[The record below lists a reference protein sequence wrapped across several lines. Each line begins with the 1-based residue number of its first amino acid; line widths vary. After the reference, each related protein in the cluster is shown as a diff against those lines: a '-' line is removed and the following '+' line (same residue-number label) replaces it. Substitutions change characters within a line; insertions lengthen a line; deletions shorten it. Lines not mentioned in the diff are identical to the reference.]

1 MGHFHC
7 CSTCFVLYNF
17 FSLIMATNFFF
28 FNQGLI
34 LLSYSRLYS
43 VESCFFSYDLLLF
56 QFHVYQCVCFTL
68 RNINVLHRNW
78 VCWAELNALM
88 FFPNILNYFL
98 LKLSFLL
105 SLYCRAASLFFY
117 LSYSTSSL
125 FREFRLNHF
134 LKYEAEFHC
143 NLFQIIIN
151 KKKQTSYLKQ
161 EKLQKQYKY
170 LWENAYRLLPLNL
183 NIWKTKSKQQ
193 YLIHSSLSLFTL
205 WGNCMI
211 FQCLISMQAVIL
223 HSFWPLSHKLLW
235 YCFIF

>member
-105 SLYCRAASLFFY
+105 SLYCRAASLFF
-117 LSYSTSSL
+117 LFILLHIKPLQRVSIESL
-125 FREFRLNHF
+125 FEIRSGISLQLVSN
-134 LKYEAEFHC
+134 
-143 NLFQIIIN
+143 NN
-151 KKKQTSYLKQ
+151 K
-161 EKLQKQYKY
+161 
-170 LWENAYRLLPLNL
+170 
-183 NIWKTKSKQQ
+183 
-193 YLIHSSLSLFTL
+193 
-205 WGNCMI
+205 
-211 FQCLISMQAVIL
+211 
-223 HSFWPLSHKLLW
+223 
-235 YCFIF
+235 